1 MDIFVQQIINGL
13 VLGSMYALV
22 ALGYTMVYGIIS
34 LINFAHG
41 EVLMVGAMVSWTVA
55 TFLLDT
61 ASPMPGWLIMLI
73 SAIAAI
79 IVCAALNYSIE
90 KIAYRPLRNA
100 PRLAPLITAMGMSL
114 LLQTLAMII
123 WKPNPKPYPQ
133 LLPVEVFF
141 LWEDG
146 PVITLTQVLILVI
159 TAVVL
164 TGLLWLVNKTKLG
177 RAMRATAENPRV
189 AGLMGVRP
197 DHIISAT
204 FIIGAALAAIAGIMW
219 AANYGTLQ
227 HSMGFM
233 PGLKAFTA
241 AVFGGIGNLTGAM
254 VGGVL
259 QRAVVGRPH
268 DAGDGRQ
275 RRADD
280 EGRADDVVGA
290 HAHQAGDTRVLGGGA
305 HRAAELGLVDQPQ
318 QASQH
323 HRGDHQDQHLGQRDD
338 RAVLPQEEHLDR
350 QQLRVRLRIR
360 LPDDHRQ
367 RLQQQ
372 AHAHRGDQRRQ
383 ARRVAQR
390 PVGDLLDGVV
400 QRRADD
406 DRGDRR
412 DQHDQPARHG

>member
-141 LWEDG
+141 LWEEG

-159 TAVVL
+159 TATVL
-164 TGLLWLVNKTKLG
+164 AGLLWLVNKTKLG

-259 QRAVVGRPH
+259 
-268 DAGDGRQ
+268 
-275 RRADD
+275 
-280 EGRADDVVGA
+280 
-290 HAHQAGDTRVLGGGA
+290 
-305 HRAAELGLVDQPQ
+305 LGLIESLG
-318 QASQH
+318 AGYL
-323 HRGDHQDQHLGQRDD
+323 GDLTGGLFGSHYVEIFAFLVLILVLTLRPSGLMGERVAD
-338 RAVLPQEEHLDR
+338 RA
-350 QQLRVRLRIR
+350 
-360 LPDDHRQ
+360 
-367 RLQQQ
+367 
-372 AHAHRGDQRRQ
+372 
-383 ARRVAQR
+383 
-390 PVGDLLDGVV
+390 
-400 QRRADD
+400 
-406 DRGDRR
+406 
-412 DQHDQPARHG
+412 